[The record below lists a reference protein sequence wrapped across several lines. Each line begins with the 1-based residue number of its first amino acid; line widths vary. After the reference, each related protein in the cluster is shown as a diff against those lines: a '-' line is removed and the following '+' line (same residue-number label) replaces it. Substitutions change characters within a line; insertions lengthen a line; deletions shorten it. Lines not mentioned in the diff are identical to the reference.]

1 MADAVKLFMRE
12 GDIRQF
18 LFTRLK
24 STLLKKKKN
33 KYSFY
38 PYEIAIADSQ
48 VIDKMV

>member
-33 KYSFY
+33 YSFY
-38 PYEIAIADSQ
+38 PYEMAIANSQ

>member
-24 STLLKKKKN
+24 STLLKKK
-33 KYSFY
+33 YSFY